1 MSNAP
6 DASAT
11 GEASPTPPPSPSQAP
26 QALPPSPLPT
36 TAYPPLPGFGTAH
49 DFGSVT
55 AVSGTDAAGGATL
68 TLDRLAYI
76 HCTPQPNQLEEC
88 LDGYRVEP
96 VDGGR
101 RQYPVASTVKVTLVV
116 QPEMYRDGTLADLRT
131 FVADRPSNLM
141 LLRLDEAG
149 RVVAVGQP
157 WVP

>member
-1 MSNAP
+1 MSNTPGAN
-6 DASAT
+6 AT
-11 GEASPTPPPSPSQAP
+11 GEAAPTPSP
-26 QALPPSPLPT
+26 QAFPPSPLPT

-96 VDGGR
+96 VDAGR

-131 FVADRPSNLM
+131 FVAERPSNLM